1 MSDNRIGIL
10 FNANLLRG
18 LIRGK
23 TKHEAVSFYEEAAR
37 QFGVT
42 PCYFRIED
50 IDIRNMEVSAY
61 VRGRGGYVR
70 RRMPLPRVI
79 HNRAIY
85 FRSAAHARVRALVE
99 REVALFNQV
108 NRYGKITIHE
118 LLRTDRSIAPHLPD
132 TAIAQQASITAMMDR
147 YDALILKPDNS
158 SIGRGVMKLERVR
171 TRWQTTYLARTSN
184 RVRHW
189 RIAETGHGSLPWS
202 VMSKLANETYLVQQL
217 LPLATYRK
225 RPFDLRVSVQRDGS
239 GEWQVTGIVGKV
251 APPHTFLTNVAQG
264 GKVQRFEDLA
274 AVAFPHLAYALL
286 HQRVSEFSL
295 RVACRLSQVLPH
307 LADVGLD
314 IGVSPDG
321 MPLFIECNGRDQ
333 RYSFREANEIETW
346 KATYTNP
353 IAYGASLIH
362 QHQHR

>member
-23 TKHEAVSFYEEAAR
+23 TKHEAIAFYEEAAR
-37 QFGVT
+37 KLGVI

-50 IDIRNMEVSAY
+50 VDIRHMEVTAY
-61 VRGRGGYVR
+61 VRGRGGYVK

-108 NRYGKITIHE
+108 NRYGKMTIHD
-118 LLRTDRSIAPHLPD
+118 LLSTDRSIAPHLPD
-132 TAIAQQASITAMMDR
+132 TAIAHQASITAMMDR

-158 SIGRGVMKLERVR
+158 SIGRGVMKLERKRSGWRTTYMVR
-171 TRWQTTYLARTSN
+171 TAN

-189 RIAETGHGSLPWS
+189 KIAETEQGSLPWS

-217 LPLATYRK
+217 LPLATYQQ
-225 RPFDLRVSVQRDGS
+225 RPFDLRVSVQRDGTE
-239 GEWQVTGIVGKV
+239 EWQITGIVGKV

-264 GKVQRFEDLA
+264 GTVQRFEDLA
-274 AVAFPHLAYALL
+274 AAACPHLPYAVL
-286 HQRVSEFSL
+286 HQRISEFSL
-295 RVACRLSQVLPH
+295 RVACRLSEVLPR
-307 LADVGLD
+307 LADIGLD

-333 RYSFREANEIETW
+333 RYSFREANQIETW
-346 KATYTNP
+346 KATYANP
-353 IAYGASLIH
+353 IAYGVSLLH
-362 QHQHR
+362 QYQHR